1 MPNVIA
7 IGNKV
12 RVNGH
17 IIQCKELDCDLADF
31 DCKYCFFK
39 NYPCPLSPFYCKATD
54 RGDKTDVYFVEVKN
68 E

>member
-1 MPNVIA
+1 MPNFIA

-17 IIQCKELDCDLADF
+17 LIQCKELDCDLDDF
-31 DCKYCFFK
+31 NCKYCFFK
-39 NYPCPLSPFYCKATD
+39 NYHCPFPPFYCQASE
-54 RGDKTDVYFVEVKN
+54 REDKNDVYFEEVKD